1 MAGIWF
7 ARAGRERPYFEEV
20 RFDAIGV
27 TVDGADRLVRLDHLE
42 GAF

>member
-1 MAGIWF
+1 VI
-7 ARAGRERPYFEEV
+7 

-27 TVDGADRLVRLDHLE
+27 TVDAAGRLLSLDHLE